1 VTRRAIPRGA
11 EDEMGAYAI
20 LYGVLIL
27 AICGVAAIVV
37 DLGALRQSRRFTRQA
52 ADAAAV
58 NGAHDLDV
66 ASGTANPRQ
75 ACNDAWSYLATN
87 LNFTPPSSNGC
98 TAFPT
103 SVPSCPS
110 TANAYSPVTV
120 GDFTVKIT
128 WPVTTSD
135 TLLTNPNVQPAAATQ
150 NIDPAVD
157 GSNACE
163 RIGVTVS
170 QVNHAAFASVFGV
183 GDVSTTVSSVARATT
198 KLGGTGVI
206 AALNVLN
213 KTECSVIATKG
224 QGFIRVDS
232 VAGKPGIISV
242 ESNGHQSGSNCPN
255 SSPWVVDAST
265 NSSGGFIRADGVPT
279 VANPT
284 GAGLGTILAY
294 AMNSAPTGNPTQA
307 YNPSAIT
314 ANKLA
319 PVPTTL
325 AKQSGTKPVTDIYEC
340 STSSCKYITALKA
353 AFGGSGTP
361 TLYAG
366 STTSSAFR
374 TLPGDVG
381 VPLFKCSM
389 NAGDPSVRVPPGN
402 WYVNCPSGL
411 SVKNNLVFAGGNVV
425 AAGGI
430 STSGSGCVAF
440 NVPLPAATCP
450 LVSLL
455 GDVTIP
461 PTSEGILYVRKGS
474 SGTGVISRSGGS
486 FFAARTFTYL
496 ENGYIDFTGGA
507 GTVFMTN
514 PAPDASGCDD
524 ACQAGRFGKLA
535 LWSEST
541 HEEQIGGQG
550 SLYLR
555 GVLFTPNATFS
566 YAGQAAQVQ
575 VGAQFWADKIQNT
588 GQGGLAMAPDPSNA
602 VPLPLFAVAL
612 IR

>member
-1 VTRRAIPRGA
+1 VTPRRFAPRGPDGEA
-11 EDEMGAYAI
+11 GAYAI
-20 LYGVLIL
+20 LYGLLLLSVM
-27 AICGVAAIVV
+27 GVAAIVI
-37 DLGALRQSRRFTRQA
+37 DLGALRQSRRFSRQA

-58 NGAHDLDV
+58 SGARDLDI
-66 ASGTANPRQ
+66 AAGTANPRQ

-87 LNFTPPSSNGC
+87 LGFTPPSSNGC

-103 SVPSCPS
+103 SVTTLLCPLS
-110 TANAYSPVTV
+110 AVAYTPVTV
-120 GDFTVKIT
+120 GDFTIKIT
-128 WPVTTSD
+128 WPVVNTD
-135 TLLTNPNVQPAAATQ
+135 KLLTNPNVQPASATQ
-150 NIDPAVD
+150 NVDPAVD
-157 GSNACE
+157 GSEPCG

-170 QVNHAAFASVFGV
+170 QLNHPAFAAVFGT

-213 KTECSVIATKG
+213 KTDCSVIATKG

-232 VAGKPGIISV
+232 VGGKPGIISV
-242 ESNGHQSGSNCPN
+242 ESNGHQSGSSCPN

-265 NSSGGFIRADGVPT
+265 NASGGFIRADGVPT
-279 VANPT
+279 LTNVT

-294 AMNSAPTGNPTQA
+294 AMNTAPTGNPTQA
-307 YNPSAIT
+307 YNPAAISS
-314 ANKLA
+314 NKLA
-319 PVPTTL
+319 PIPTAL
-325 AKQSGTKPVTDIYEC
+325 AQQSGTKPVTDIYEC
-340 STSSCKYITALKA
+340 SSATSCKYITALKT

-389 NAGDPSVRVPPGN
+389 NAGDPSVRVPTGN

-425 AAGGI
+425 TAGGI

-461 PTSEGILYVRKGS
+461 PTSEGILYLR
-474 SGTGVISRSGGS
+474 SGTVSRNGGS
-486 FFAARTFTYL
+486 FFAARTFTYMA
-496 ENGYIDFTGGA
+496 NGYIDFTGGA

-514 PAPDASGCDD
+514 PAPLSSGCDD
-524 ACQAGRFGKLA
+524 ACQAARFGKLA

-588 GQGGLAMAPDPSNA
+588 GQGGLAMAPDPNNA
-602 VPLPLFAVAL
+602 VPLPLFSVAL